1 MIVVMSMLNVSVWE
15 TVVVPEAMAVLSMV
29 SVLVVVDDK
38 SVLTVVT
45 PVCVITWEEL
55 DRVVVVE

>member
-1 MIVVMSMLNVSVWE
+1 MSTLNVSVSE

-29 SVLVVVDDK
+29 AVLVVADDK

-45 PVCVITWEEL
+45 PVCVIIWEEL